1 MPKLSDLKLSRF
13 ALLQTAQS
21 GHGKTTRT
29 LSAVRFGKVYIFDFD
44 DKLRGAARRVP
55 VEISGDWANDIEM
68 DLFATCEAAMKKLK
82 ELVAMGDKLPYAT
95 VVVDTFTALNDL
107 AEKEATPGAKDNFAV
122 YKGIRSRLENFFDML
137 FTLRCNIIVNAHI
150 METTDEVTSL
160 KRFGQAGKGSYRDDL
175 ARKSFTDQHYLVF
188 ADNKYKVRIRNSS
201 TLPVV
206 TSIDP
211 KYVDKDGYAT
221 VFDLSILDE
230 YAYRKDAK

>member
-1 MPKLSDLKLSRF
+1 MKLSDLKLSRF

-44 DKLRGAARRVP
+44 DKLRGASRRTP
-55 VEISGDWANDIEM
+55 IDLPPGWESNIDM
-68 DLFATCEAAMKKLK
+68 DLFSSYEGAFAKLQ
-82 ELVAMGDKLPYAT
+82 ELVALGVNLPYAT

-107 AEKEATPGAKDNFAV
+107 VFNGVEATGATKYDLWGAV
-122 YKGIRSRLENFFDML
+122 AKKLDKFFTLL
-137 FTLRCNIIVNAHI
+137 FTLKCNIIVNAHI
-150 METTDEVTSL
+150 NETEDEVTQQ
-160 KRFGQAGKGSYRDDL
+160 KKFGQAGKGGYRFDL
-175 ARKSFTDQHYLVF
+175 ARKGFTDQHYLVF
-188 ADNKYKVRIRNSS
+188 SDTTYKVRVKNSP

-211 KYVDKDGYAT
+211 KFVDKNGMAT

-230 YAYRKDAK
+230 YAFKKEIK